1 MASFPLGSLNMK
13 RPLFAFAV
21 LFLLALA
28 VTQRWGGFSGF
39 SIAGGALLVS
49 VCLPKEK
56 QRLGRQL
63 LLCGALA
70 AVAALGAYST
80 FRLGLEKWQRL
91 EGEQIVFTGWLEET
105 SPYDSAKATLR
116 GRAVWEGGEGTVCLD
131 FPGMPEESA
140 PGQWVTGTFLV
151 TQVREDG
158 AAPGGISIRVQAEEE
173 PQPVPPPG
181 FHPLASLAALRW
193 RLSQTLWEAH
203 PGEDTAVV
211 LALVF
216 SRRDKIPAGRL
227 AELDY
232 AGLRHLLVVSGLHL
246 SLLTGWLDSLCR
258 RLGLGPRAGGLC
270 CLLGVWFLAGM
281 AGFSTSVLRAGIM
294 TSLYLLGRMVYLR
307 SDGLTAL
314 GISGLILGAVTPPV
328 LFTAGWQL
336 TFAATLGLL
345 MGSGTLSSLME
356 NRLTGRFGQPGRGS
370 RWAVEAL
377 AASVGAQ
384 LGVFPVVAAWF
395 GRVTLWGLVTTLPAI
410 PLATG
415 IILLGGI
422 GAVCLSVPALDLFGG
437 LLLDLARF
445 PARLLLL
452 LAKGVRRLP
461 DLACPALF
469 PWQLALCLA
478 LPAGLFLCLG
488 CLSRLSRRQG
498 RPLFW
503 AALALT
509 VLTFGGMRLSLHG
522 GAVVSIGKE
531 GGVVI
536 AAQTGTLV
544 LDAGETAWERR
555 LLSERL
561 LRCGAQ
567 GPLVMASSRAAP
579 ANGILGWQGDL
590 SPDAIYLSGEEIPL
604 LKNQYPGNFLPL
616 GEESQEVLPGVRLS
630 RPLPGCLQV
639 ELKGRKLLKSTA
651 AYDIIRESALPE
663 ETDLWISRTGESFS
677 GPGMPKPARMPTGD
691 QNVMIRTVRP

>member
-39 SIAGGALLVS
+39 SLAGGALLIS
-49 VCLPKEK
+49 VCLPKKK

-105 SPYDSAKATLR
+105 SPYDSARGTLR
-116 GRAVWEGGEGTVCLD
+116 GRAVWEGGEGAVCLD

-158 AAPGGISIRVQAEEE
+158 AAPGGISFRVQAKGE

-181 FHPLASLAALRW
+181 FHPLASLAELRW
-193 RLSQTLWEAH
+193 RLSQKLWETH

-216 SRRDKIPAGRL
+216 SRRDKLPAGRL

-281 AGFSTSVLRAGIM
+281 AGFSTSVLRAGMM

-314 GISGLILGAVTPPV
+314 GISGLILGAATPPV

-356 NRLTGRFGQPGRGS
+356 NRLASRFGQLGRGS
-370 RWAVEAL
+370 RWAVEVL

-384 LGVFPVVAAWF
+384 LGVFPVVAARF

-410 PLATG
+410 PLAIG
-415 IILLGGI
+415 IILLGGV
-422 GAVCLSVPALDLFGG
+422 GAVCLSVPALGPFGG

-469 PWQLALCLA
+469 PWQLALCLV
-478 LPAGLFLCLG
+478 LPAGLLLFLG

-503 AALALT
+503 AALALA
-509 VLTFGGMRLSLHG
+509 VLTFGGMRLSLQG
-522 GAVVSIGKE
+522 GAVISIGEE

-536 AAQTGTLV
+536 AAPTGTLV

-561 LRCGAQ
+561 LRCGAR
-567 GPLVMASSRAAP
+567 GPLVMASSRATP

-616 GEESQEVLPGVRLS
+616 GTESQEVLPGVRLS